1 MANHIPREFI
11 DELINRVDIVDLI
24 HSYYPLKKA
33 GHNFVACC
41 PFHQEKTPSFNVI
54 PTKQFYY
61 CFGCGASGNAISFL
75 LDYERLNFVEAIQ
88 LLADKTGM
96 QVPQTASENN
106 TPSDSNKLDALYE
119 LLQQVSHYYQQQ
131 LRQHPKKQA
140 VIDYLKKRG
149 LSGKIAKFYQL
160 GYAGPGWDNLLKH
173 FSRQQQQLLAAG
185 MLIEKDNSHC
195 YDRFRERV
203 MFPIH
208 DRRGRIIGF
217 GGRVMQDEQP
227 KYLNSPETAIFHK
240 SQELYGLYQVLQTQR
255 KVDQFLIVE
264 GYMDVLALAENNIHF
279 AVATLGTATTLQ
291 HIQTLLRYSSS
302 ITFCFDGDK
311 AGFAAAWRALQNSLK
326 CLQNGVCLRFMFL
339 PQGEDPDSLVRKE
352 GQQAFLQR
360 IEHAEPL
367 DDYLYRHLLENSDVQ
382 TSDGKSR
389 LINDV
394 KPLLNDVP
402 DAAFRHLLLEKLAR
416 LVRIET
422 SRLQT
427 MINTSDTLLRPEP
440 MQIKARLSSAQL
452 AIALLA
458 QNPTF
463 ITQLNK
469 QLLDI
474 DEFDAD
480 SHHLKELLAFLSHNQ
495 PLTTAHILEHW
506 RNKADAS
513 NIQRLFHWQQQ
524 IPESGIIGEL
534 TGALQQVKQQGL
546 QNRIQKILVKAQTGG
561 LSETERMELQN
572 MIKSSK
578 QSVED

>member
-1 MANHIPREFI
+1 MATHIPREFI

-75 LDYERLNFVEAIQ
+75 LDYERLNFIEAIK

-96 QVPQTASENN
+96 QVPETPGDNK
-106 TPSDSNKLDALYE
+106 PSDSNKLDALYQ
-119 LLQQVSHYYQQQ
+119 LLQQVSNYYQQQ
-131 LRQHPKKQA
+131 LRQHPKKQP

-149 LSGKIAKFYQL
+149 LSGKIAKIYQL
-160 GYAGPGWDNLLKH
+160 GYAAAGWDNLLKN
-173 FSRQQQQLLAAG
+173 FSKQQQPLLAAG
-185 MLIEKDNSHC
+185 MLIEKDNGHC
-195 YDRFRERV
+195 YDRFRDRV

-240 SQELYGLYQVLQTQR
+240 GQELYGLYQVLQTQR
-255 KVDQFLIVE
+255 KVEQFLIVE
-264 GYMDVLALAENNIHF
+264 GYMDVLALAENNINF

-291 HIQTLLRYSSS
+291 HIQTLLRYSPA

-311 AGFAAAWRALQNSLK
+311 AGQAAAWRALQNSLK
-326 CLQNGVCLRFMFL
+326 CLQNGVQLRFMFL
-339 PQGEDPDSLVRKE
+339 PQGDDPDSLVRRE
-352 GQQAFLQR
+352 GEQAFLQR
-360 IEHAEPL
+360 IEQAEPL

-389 LINDV
+389 LINEV

-422 SRLQT
+422 SRLQA
-427 MINTSDTLLRPEP
+427 MINTNDTVLQRPEP

-463 ITQLNK
+463 VTQLNT
-469 QLLDI
+469 QLLSI
-474 DEFDAD
+474 DAFDAD
-480 SHHLKELLAFLSHNQ
+480 SLHLKELLDFLNHNQ

-506 RNKADAS
+506 RNKTDAS
-513 NIQRLFHWQQQ
+513 NIQKLFHWQQQ
-524 IPESGIIGEL
+524 IPETGFIAEL

-546 QNRIQKILVKAQTGG
+546 QNRIQKMLVKAQSGG
-561 LSETERMELQN
+561 LNETERMELQD